1 MTIGDKLSELRKQKG
16 FSQEHVASLLNV
28 TRQSVSKWEN
38 SIALPETQ
46 KLIELSSLYE
56 VSLDYL
62 VKDDLESI
70 QSVSQIESKS
80 ISRLNFSTVIGLLY
94 AGLELLFSLLPII
107 HIETGVSS
115 NFVRPFSPSEGFQSL
130 SMIQMLTF
138 SPTTLGNLLILLL
151 FIVIIT
157 GLVINVSMLRIPESK
172 VFKTIRIGL
181 TTVEILTWTYMF
193 LFLIET
199 FTLWIILWFVLSITY
214 YVVIWTEYIRKPR
227 FV

>member
-80 ISRLNFSTVIGLLY
+80 ISRLNFSTLIGLLY

-181 TTVEILTWTYMF
+181 TTVEILTWTYML

-199 FTLWIILWFVLSITY
+199 FTVWIILWFVLSITY

>member
-38 SIALPETQ
+38 NIALPETQ

-62 VKDDLESI
+62 VKDDLELI

-181 TTVEILTWTYMF
+181 TTVEILTWTYML

-227 FV
+227 FD

>member
-38 SIALPETQ
+38 NIALPETQ

-181 TTVEILTWTYMF
+181 TTVEILTWTYML

>member
-1 MTIGDKLSELRKQKG
+1 M
-16 FSQEHVASLLNV
+16 
-28 TRQSVSKWEN
+28 
-38 SIALPETQ
+38 
-46 KLIELSSLYE
+46 
-56 VSLDYL
+56 
-62 VKDDLESI
+62 
-70 QSVSQIESKS
+70 
-80 ISRLNFSTVIGLLY
+80 IGLLY

-130 SMIQMLTF
+130 SMIQILTF

-172 VFKTIRIGL
+172 VYKTIRIGL
-181 TTVEILTWTYMF
+181 TTVEILTWTYML

>member
-94 AGLELLFSLLPII
+94 AVLELLFSILPTI

-181 TTVEILTWTYMF
+181 TTVEILTWTYML

-227 FV
+227 FD

>member
-1 MTIGDKLSELRKQKG
+1 MNIGDKLSELRKQKG

-38 SIALPETQ
+38 NIALPETQ

-62 VKDDLESI
+62 VKDDLELI

-94 AGLELLFSLLPII
+94 AVLELLYSLLPII

-181 TTVEILTWTYMF
+181 TTVEILTWTYML

-227 FV
+227 FD

>member
-1 MTIGDKLSELRKQKG
+1 MTIGDKLLELRKQKG
-16 FSQEHVASLLNV
+16 ISQEHVASLLNV

-38 SIALPETQ
+38 NIALPETQ

-62 VKDDLESI
+62 VKDDLELI
-70 QSVSQIESKS
+70 QSVSQIESKP
-80 ISRLNFSTVIGLLY
+80 ISRLNFSTVIGLIY
-94 AGLELLFSLLPII
+94 SVLELLFSLLPII

-181 TTVEILTWTYMF
+181 TTVEILTWTYML

-199 FTLWIILWFVLSITY
+199 FTLWIILWFVISITY

>member
-38 SIALPETQ
+38 NIALPETQ

-70 QSVSQIESKS
+70 QSASQIESKS

-181 TTVEILTWTYMF
+181 TTVEILTWTYML

>member
-38 SIALPETQ
+38 NIALPETQ

-62 VKDDLESI
+62 VKDDLEVI

-181 TTVEILTWTYMF
+181 TTVEILTWTYML

>member
-38 SIALPETQ
+38 NIALPETQ

-62 VKDDLESI
+62 VKDDLEVI

-181 TTVEILTWTYMF
+181 TTVEILTWTYML

-199 FTLWIILWFVLSITY
+199 FTLWIILWFVISITY

>member
-38 SIALPETQ
+38 NIALPETQ

-62 VKDDLESI
+62 VKDDLELI

-181 TTVEILTWTYMF
+181 TTVEILTWTYML

>member
-80 ISRLNFSTVIGLLY
+80 ISRLNFSTLIGLLY

-181 TTVEILTWTYMF
+181 TTVEILTWTYML

>member
-181 TTVEILTWTYMF
+181 TTVEILTWTYML

>member
-181 TTVEILTWTYMF
+181 TTVEILTWTYML

-227 FV
+227 FD

>member
-1 MTIGDKLSELRKQKG
+1 MNIGDKLSELRKQKG

-181 TTVEILTWTYMF
+181 TTVEILTWTYML

-227 FV
+227 FD